1 MWLYINLHMRESSIS
16 ICRKLLNI
24 HYTWKV
30 RLYKLKEN
38 GLLISFF
45 YHSLN
50 CFKFSFH
57 KHVLLLYTRTGAFI
71 LVWFWFLRDKKHS
84 SHAKAWKQSN
94 IWNRTV
100 FCYDC
105 KCSQNKT
112 VWKPARLC
120 VPVRGI
126 METVLSWHT
135 ETKPA
140 SYHGRGFNGWI
151 LRPKIKMKSCYI
163 LFWGNLSQF
172 P

>member
-1 MWLYINLHMRESSIS
+1 MYIVYEYVYTCVWVCRNLHVSMWLYINLHMRESSIS

-135 ETKPA
+135 ERQSQPPTMGGDLMA
-140 SYHGRGFNGWI
+140 GF
-151 LRPKIKMKSCYI
+151 
-163 LFWGNLSQF
+163 
-172 P
+172 

>member
-1 MWLYINLHMRESSIS
+1 MYIVYEYVYTCVWVCRNLHVSMWLYINLHMRESSIS

-71 LVWFWFLRDKKHS
+71 LPGKPQFTYKYPSCFIRCFS
-84 SHAKAWKQSN
+84 FPSQ
-94 IWNRTV
+94 RTR
-100 FCYDC
+100 
-105 KCSQNKT
+105 KE
-112 VWKPARLC
+112 L
-120 VPVRGI
+120 
-126 METVLSWHT
+126 
-135 ETKPA
+135 
-140 SYHGRGFNGWI
+140 
-151 LRPKIKMKSCYI
+151 
-163 LFWGNLSQF
+163 
-172 P
+172 